1 MENIPSQPWIDL
13 PATYQIIVKGR
24 LDVHWTEWFDDL
36 TITVGKNKSGTVI
49 TTMTGLI
56 QDQGALHGLL
66 ARVRDLGLPL
76 LEVHR
81 VDPNRDTGVIADK
94 SQPHL

>member
-1 MENIPSQPWIDL
+1 MENIPSQSWIDL

-24 LDVHWTEWFDDL
+24 LDVHWAEWFDDL
-36 TITVGKNKSGTVI
+36 TITVDKNESGAVI
-49 TTMTGLI
+49 TTMTGPI

-81 VDPNRDTGVIADK
+81 LDPNQDIAMSAK
-94 SQPHL
+94 KNESHL

>member
-36 TITVGKNKSGTVI
+36 TITVGKNESGIVI

-66 ARVRDLGLPL
+66 ARVRDSRRAAPRSSSG
-76 LEVHR
+76 R
-81 VDPNRDTGVIADK
+81 
-94 SQPHL
+94 SQSGYWCDC